1 MRISL
6 FNFILPLLN
15 HSEWTNEN
23 TIELCP
29 PPFFFHFNEKMFC
42 FVCFF
47 RRLLP
52 TQNLPQTSA
61 NLYAFPPKKK
71 EKERKHQKE
80 RHKQRNITIT
90 RQSSLIPKE
99 YKQMRVKCTV
109 HSSYENKIWTTIS
122 RIHLFLASNVTLW
135 ELHCAVTALPRS
147 RTVTVE
153 C

>member
-29 PPFFFHFNEKMFC
+29 LFFFHFNEKMFC

-52 TQNLPQTSA
+52 TKNLPQTSA
-61 NLYAFPPKKK
+61 NLYAFPPQKKKKKK
-71 EKERKHQKE
+71 ENTKKKDINKETSQ
-80 RHKQRNITIT
+80 
-90 RQSSLIPKE
+90 
-99 YKQMRVKCTV
+99 
-109 HSSYENKIWTTIS
+109 
-122 RIHLFLASNVTLW
+122 
-135 ELHCAVTALPRS
+135 
-147 RTVTVE
+147 
-153 C
+153 

>member
-1 MRISL
+1 M
-6 FNFILPLLN
+6 
-15 HSEWTNEN
+15 
-23 TIELCP
+23 P
-29 PPFFFHFNEKMFC
+29 PPLFFHFNEKMFC

-61 NLYAFPPKKK
+61 NLYAFPPPKKK

-109 HSSYENKIWTTIS
+109 HSSYENKI
-122 RIHLFLASNVTLW
+122 
-135 ELHCAVTALPRS
+135 
-147 RTVTVE
+147 
-153 C
+153 